1 MKLLRV
7 LFDVLFPPRPFQQ
20 IVETLISSTLLRLYR
35 IRHIKGLGITYLLP
49 YGDERVRACIQEA
62 KFFRNEQAIT
72 LLAHILEK
80 HMQRMVQVPILVPI
94 PLSKERRRSRGY
106 NQVEEVLNKTS
117 FSYSKLL
124 IRTRNT
130 PPQTQLDK
138 KARKGNMNDA
148 FICTQTL
155 SPNHIYV
162 LLDDVATTGATL
174 CNGARAL
181 EKAGARQIRLLS
193 LAH

>member
-7 LFDVLFPPRPFQQ
+7 LFDVLFPPRPYQQ
-20 IVETLISSTLLRLYR
+20 LVETLTASTLLRLYR
-35 IRHIKGLGITYLLP
+35 IRYIKRLGITYLLP

-72 LLAHILEK
+72 ILAHILEK

-94 PLSKERRRSRGY
+94 PLSKERLRSRGY

-138 KARKGNMNDA
+138 KKRKGNMNDA
-148 FICTQTL
+148 FICTQPL
-155 SPNHIYV
+155 SSNHIYV

-174 CNGARAL
+174 IAAKQAL
-181 EKAGARQIRLLS
+181 MAAGAKEIRLLS
-193 LAH
+193 LSH